1 MSTVSTIINVSSKD
15 FVDVEVQEN
24 ERKNE
29 TLDFTNIIYPKL
41 IKLLRESKSTGYE
54 TCNVVADNGDSI
66 YAADSKRLTT
76 SEGGRNYISQ
86 DEIKSFVNQLIEER
100 LGPSVNNKDE

>member
-76 SEGGRNYISQ
+76 SEGGQNYISQ
-86 DEIKSFVNQLIEER
+86 DEIKDFVNQLIEHR
-100 LGPSVNNKDE
+100 SGSYLNKDE

>member
-1 MSTVSTIINVSSKD
+1 MSIVFIIINVSSKD

-29 TLDFTNIIYPKL
+29 ALDFTNIIYPKL
-41 IKLLRESKSTGYE
+41 LKLLRESESTGYE

-76 SEGGRNYISQ
+76 SEGGQTYISQ
-86 DEIKSFVNQLIEER
+86 EEIKDFVNQLIEHR
-100 LGPSVNNKDE
+100 LGSSLNNEDE